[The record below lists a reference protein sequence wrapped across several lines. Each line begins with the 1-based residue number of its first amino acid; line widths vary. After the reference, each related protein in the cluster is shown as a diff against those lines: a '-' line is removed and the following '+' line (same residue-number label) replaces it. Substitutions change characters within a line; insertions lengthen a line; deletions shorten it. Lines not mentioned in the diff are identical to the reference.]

1 MKKVIVTGGAGFIGS
16 NLVDRLCDMGI
27 QVSIIDNFSTGKREY
42 INPAAY
48 CWEQDIATVSIDDL
62 VNFMKGVDVVFHMAA
77 EPRIQISIN
86 KPVETINTNI
96 IGTANILEAAKLA
109 GVNRVIFSSTCA
121 AYGLINK
128 IPFTETMKTDC
139 LNTYSISKVAGEE
152 LCKMYSEVFELDTMV
167 FRYFNVY
174 GNRQPTTGQYAP
186 VIGIFKR
193 QNENNESLTIVGD
206 GLQTRDYINV
216 NDIVEANIAGANSK
230 LKSIGSIYNIGTGKE
245 YSVLDIA
252 KMISDDYIHIP
263 ERVGECRYVRANI
276 DKAKQALSW
285 KPKIEL
291 EKWIKI

>member
-1 MKKVIVTGGAGFIGS
+1 
-16 NLVDRLCDMGI
+16 
-27 QVSIIDNFSTGKREY
+27 
-42 INPAAY
+42 
-48 CWEQDIATVSIDDL
+48 
-62 VNFMKGVDVVFHMAA
+62 
-77 EPRIQISIN
+77 
-86 KPVETINTNI
+86 
-96 IGTANILEAAKLA
+96 
-109 GVNRVIFSSTCA
+109 
-121 AYGLINK
+121 
-128 IPFTETMKTDC
+128 
-139 LNTYSISKVAGEE
+139 
-152 LCKMYSEVFELDTMV
+152 MV

-263 ERVGECRYVRANI
+263 ERAGECRYVRANI